1 MEEKKEPASK
11 TYRVRVP
18 THISKLLDEKL
29 KKENN
34 GLWSLKNGRSSD
46 RILSVQK
53 DDKTRG
59 KRIGKGK

>member
-29 KKENN
+29 KKENMQYST
-34 GLWSLKNGRSSD
+34 LARKAIDKYLKDS
-46 RILSVQK
+46 RIFK
-53 DDKTRG
+53 EKN
-59 KRIGKGK
+59 